1 MPTERQGQRV
11 NQQVNPRTEPLASAA
26 VPSRRKQL
34 SLRGLPARRG
44 LPSRRRLWC
53 GVVSVLL
60 SLPLLTL
67 AAADATAQTAPTA
80 PTANASGNY
89 EVPTDWALVPSGL
102 NPGDTFRLMFTTST
116 LTHRPTSSDIA
127 TYNMF
132 VQNLVAS
139 DGHVAVRPFSSL
151 FKVLGSTA
159 AVDARDNTDTNFNSD
174 GTGEP
179 IYWLNGAKVA
189 DNYATF
195 YDGGWDSTSTR
206 NEAGSGGSGGNIW
219 TGSAI
224 DGTKSSGFSFG
235 DSSVAATPASM
246 GRLGGG
252 AFGAST
258 NHAYYGF
265 SPVFEVGAGPSVSV
279 TIPGFDG
286 VPRRDGTLLVEESE
300 GGVGFA
306 FTVSIDAALTA
317 DLSVCLNVE
326 ETGGPRLD
334 STSTGVQTVTILTG
348 QTQISHTVLWTDD
361 AVDGAD
367 SFVTVSVLHTSHSS
381 CSSTG
386 YAPSITNP
394 SASIFVQDDEQ
405 TVVSLTS
412 TDTVMGEG
420 DASNTATATVMLSR
434 RLSAGEILE
443 VPLSLTT
450 TTGARLPDDAS
461 PDFAVT
467 AAGMGVTASGL
478 DSVAP
483 TVVFTGHD
491 TDTVQSATVTFTP
504 AAGSDD
510 GDTTHEAIVVALAT
524 DSVLGAGTGTSN
536 LGGGAARHAT
546 EFRSGLTLQDDESG
560 TAGAT
565 LSTSS
570 LRISENGGSGSY
582 TMVLDSQPTSQVLVR
597 ITHTGPATLDRSS
610 ILFLPTNWNQPVRTT
625 VTATDEPGTHRDR
638 SVSIVHTVVTTT
650 DSRYSGLNLGTVS
663 VEVADAPKVDAFEP
677 SGFKRKTGYESAPP
691 ARPPVPLSQIA
702 HFRRDTLVYERLDY
716 AVAVSNRPV
725 GSPVTVTA
733 TVTDFNKV
741 GLALGRDG
749 SLSQSLT
756 LTFSDREPTSGSCST
771 DGTDLNGDTSWR
783 CWRTVW
789 LVRKMPGTQAGCTD
803 VTHTATGG
811 GVRTGVA
818 INSIR
823 AQIPRQQGRIEL
835 PCQFVDLS
843 AYPQLSPE
851 FSVVHNNRPMRSE
864 MSAQPFGAVP
874 PTPAPPPPPSL
885 EPAQDDSMVS
895 ASPVFEGE
903 QATLSIDLGRALKAG
918 ESAELSLAFTG
929 ATIGDDYTLS
939 LPADLNPGV
948 TAAADAPLTS
958 HSPALVFSEGAR
970 TAVLVI
976 TVLDDAVHENEVLTV
991 SFGQLRHS
999 VTGAED
1005 RFSAPTGD
1013 IALALID
1020 TTEPPPETAPL
1031 TVSLAAQHTSIAEA
1045 DGRTR
1050 FTITLSRP
1058 LEPGETVTVPFTIS
1072 GGKPYRHW
1080 NTAFR
1085 RNLSDAGVT
1094 RTDGGRNS
1102 AVEFS
1107 AGAQVATLTLM
1118 ARPNTDTKDRT
1129 ITIAWVRTSTPP
1141 E

>member
-1 MPTERQGQRV
+1 M
-11 NQQVNPRTEPLASAA
+11 N
-26 VPSRRKQL
+26 
-34 SLRGLPARRG
+34 RGMKVDPFALLTIR
-44 LPSRRRLWC
+44 SCRRLLC
-53 GVVSVLL
+53 LVLSVLL

-67 AAADATAQTAPTA
+67 AATDATAQTAPTA

-89 EVPTDWALVPSGL
+89 EVPTDWGLVPSGL

-127 TYNMF
+127 TYNTF
-132 VQNLVAS
+132 IQNLVAGS
-139 DGHVAVRPFSSL
+139 GHTDVRPFSSL
-151 FKVLGSTA
+151 FKVMGSTS
-159 AVDARDNTDTNFNSD
+159 AVDARDNTDTNVNSD

-189 DNYATF
+189 DDYADF
-195 YDGGWDSTSTR
+195 YDGSWDNTSTKD
-206 NEAGSGGSGGNIW
+206 EAGSGGSIGNIW
-219 TGSAI
+219 TGSGI
-224 DGTKSSGFSFG
+224 DGTKVSGFTFG
-235 DSSVAATPASM
+235 GSQVAATPPST

-252 AFGAST
+252 AFANT
-258 NHAYYGF
+258 VNNAYYGF

-286 VPRRDGTLLVEESE
+286 VPRRDGTLLVEEGE

-326 ETGGPRLD
+326 ETGGSRLD

-348 QTQISHTVLWTDD
+348 ATQIPHTVPWTDD

-381 CSSTG
+381 CSNTG

-412 TDTVMGEG
+412 TDPVMGEG

-467 AAGMGVTASGL
+467 AAGTGVTASGL

-491 TDTVQSATVTFTP
+491 TDTVQSAMVTFTP

-510 GDTTHEAIVVALAT
+510 GDTTHEFIVVALAT

-546 EFRSGLTLQDDESG
+546 RFRFGLTLQDDESAP
-560 TAGAT
+560 AGAT

-597 ITHTGPATLDRSS
+597 IIGTGPATLDRSS
-610 ILFLPTNWNQPVRTT
+610 ILFLPTNWDRPVRTT

-638 SVSIVHTVVTTT
+638 SVSIVHTAIST
-650 DSRYSGLNLGTVS
+650 DSSYSGLNLGTVS

-756 LTFSDREPTSGSCST
+756 LTFSDREPTGGSCST

-803 VTHTATGG
+803 ITHTATGG

-851 FSVVHNNRPMRSE
+851 FTVTHNNRPVRSE
-864 MSAQPFGAVP
+864 MSAQPSGAV
-874 PTPAPPPPPSL
+874 PPPPSL
-885 EPAQDDSMVS
+885 EPAQDDSIGS

-918 ESAELSLAFTG
+918 EAAELSLAFTG

-939 LPADLNPGV
+939 LPGDLNPGV

-958 HSPALVFSEGAR
+958 HNPALVFSEGAR

-1020 TTEPPPETAPL
+1020 STEPPPETAPL
-1031 TVSLAAQHTSIAEA
+1031 TVSFAAEHTSIAEA
-1045 DGRTR
+1045 DGRTK

-1080 NTAFR
+1080 NAAFR
-1085 RNLSDAGVT
+1085 PNLSDAGVT
-1094 RTDGGRNS
+1094 RTATGSNS

-1107 AGAQVATLTLM
+1107 AGAQMATFTLM
-1118 ARPNTDTKDRT
+1118 ARPNTDTRDRT
-1129 ITIAWVRTSTPP
+1129 ITITIAIGAGINAAGVTDGIGRGTKRIRVAIIDDDKPA
-1141 E
+1141 